1 MFRKL
6 FRYTAIVAA
15 FLLLLFGLF
24 LVHASLTYYDP
35 EPKQSVWFSDIPD
48 TITAG
53 DTLTAITWN
62 IGYAGLG
69 NNMDFFYDG
78 GRRVRDTKPRT
89 LQNLDSI
96 TSILYPHKHRDF
108 FLLQEVDFG
117 SRRTYCINQTELI
130 SRALNCQNSVGYNYD
145 VHFVPIPLSNPMGR
159 VLSGVV
165 TYSQPIPRSSIRY
178 QYPGQFA
185 WPLRLFNLRRCML
198 VNRYPTSNGRELIL
212 VNTHNSAFDDG
223 SLKQQEMECLKA
235 FVTEEYG
242 KGNYVVVGGDWNQ
255 SPPNFYLSTFGDNY
269 VVPFFTLTNISES
282 FMPNGWTW
290 AHDPAEPTN
299 RYLNEP
305 YTPTKNYTG
314 ILDFFLLS
322 PNVSVVNCQ
331 TQNLNFTYSDH
342 NPVLVSFVLI

>member
-15 FLLLLFGLF
+15 FLLVLFGLF
-24 LVHASLTYYDP
+24 LVHASLTYYNP

-48 TITAG
+48 TIAAG

-69 NNMDFFYDG
+69 SNMDFFYDG
-78 GRRVRDTKPRT
+78 GRKVRDTKPRT

-96 TSILYPHKHRDF
+96 TSILTQHSHRDF

-117 SRRTYCINQTELI
+117 SRRTYSINQLEPI
-130 SRALNCQNSVGYNYD
+130 SRALNRQNSVGYNYD
-145 VHFVPIPLSNPMGR
+145 VLFVPIPLLNPMGR
-159 VLSGVV
+159 VFSGVV
-165 TYSQPIPRSSIRY
+165 TYSQPVPETSTRY

-198 VNRYPTSNGRELIL
+198 VNRYPTSNGREFIL

-235 FVTEEYG
+235 FVTAEYG
-242 KGNYVVVGGDWNQ
+242 KGNYVVIGGDWNQ
-255 SPPNFYLSTFGDNY
+255 SPPDFPLSTFGDNY
-269 VVPFFTLTNISES
+269 VVPFFRLTNIGQN
-282 FMPNGWTW
+282 FMPEAWNW
-290 AHDPAEPTN
+290 AYDPSEPTN

-305 YTPTKNYTG
+305 FSPAKSYTG

-322 PNVSVVNCQ
+322 PNIRLVSCK
-331 TQNLNFTYSDH
+331 TQNLNFEYSDH
-342 NPVLVSFVLI
+342 NPVLIRFVLI